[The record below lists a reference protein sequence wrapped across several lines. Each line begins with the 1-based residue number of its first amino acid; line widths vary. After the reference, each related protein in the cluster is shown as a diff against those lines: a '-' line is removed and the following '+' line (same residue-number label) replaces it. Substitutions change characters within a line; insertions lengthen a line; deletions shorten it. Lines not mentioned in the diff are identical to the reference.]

1 MKQHPYAEILRAIAD
16 GKEIEWLG
24 CDEVWSSQGADET
37 LSEIVDTIFAPE
49 RYRVKPETTNIN
61 GIEVPKP
68 LAELQEETL
77 FWPSFTDNADE
88 NWVEE
93 ELRYRSQLLEAL
105 LKAGL
110 LHSTYEAAA
119 IHAKA
124 LISLRGKHDP
134 H

>member
-24 CDEVWSSQGADET
+24 CDEVWSSQDADEA
-37 LSEIVDTIFAPE
+37 LSEIADTVFAPE
-49 RYRVKPETTNIN
+49 SYRVKPETISIN

-77 FWPSFTDNADE
+77 FWPSFTGNADG

-93 ELRYRSQLLEAL
+93 ELGYKPQLLENL

-124 LISLRGKHDP
+124 LISLRGNPDP
-134 H
+134 